1 MLELKVKYFSEDIPR
16 LKPSIKEDGNEWIDV
31 YAAEDVIIELGERK
45 LIPLG
50 FALEMPKGYE
60 AVLAARSSTNGTWGI
75 ILVNGFGVIDNKYK
89 GNEDDWK
96 VNVMFI
102 NPNCKSTVDIIIT
115 DPEHPENVTGIK
127 KATKISKGDKIGQ
140 FRIQE
145 CMPDVKF
152 VEVDNLDNEDR
163 GGFGST
169 GTTGYNN

>member
-31 YAAEDVIIELGERK
+31 YAAEDVTIELGERK

-50 FALEMPKGYE
+50 FALELPKGYE
-60 AVLAARSSTNGTWGI
+60 AILAARSSTNGTWGI
-75 ILVNGFGVIDNKYK
+75 ILVNGFGVIDNKFK
-89 GNEDDWK
+89 GNNDEWK
-96 VNVMFI
+96 INAMFI
-102 NPNCKSTVDIIIT
+102 NPKCKKATQIRKPMNDKYSID
-115 DPEHPENVTGIK
+115 VT
-127 KATKISKGDKIGQ
+127 ATKISKGDKIGQ

-152 VEVDNLDNEDR
+152 VEVNNLDNEDR

>member
-1 MLELKVKYFSEDIPR
+1 MLELKVKYFSEDVPR
-16 LKPSIKEDGNEWIDV
+16 LQPSIKEDGNEWIDV
-31 YAAEDVIIELGERK
+31 YAAEDITLELGERK

-60 AVLAARSSTNGTWGI
+60 AILAPRSSTNATWGI
-75 ILVNGFGVIDNKYK
+75 IFVNSFGVIDNKYK
-89 GNEDDWK
+89 GNKDEWRI
-96 VNVMFI
+96 NAMFI
-102 NPNCKSTVDIIIT
+102 NPNCKNVFEMSKPIDG
-115 DPEHPENVTGIK
+115 EHSINVT
-127 KATKISKGDKIGQ
+127 ATKISKGDKIGQ

-169 GTTGYNN
+169 GTTGYKN

>member
-16 LKPSIKEDGNEWIDV
+16 LQPSIKEDGNEWIDV
-31 YAAEDVIIELGERK
+31 YAAEDTIIKLGERK

-89 GNEDDWK
+89 GNKDEWRM
-96 VNVMFI
+96 NAMFI
-102 NPNCKSTVDIIIT
+102 NPNCKNAITVKEPI
-115 DPEHPENVTGIK
+115 PENPQLSKDIK
-127 KATKISKGDKIGQ
+127 AGKINKGDKIGQ

-152 VEVDNLDNEDR
+152 VEVDKLDNEDR

>member
-89 GNEDDWK
+89 GNNDEWK
-96 VNVMFI
+96 MNVMFI
-102 NPNCKSTVDIIIT
+102 NPKCKKATQIRKPMDDKYSID
-115 DPEHPENVTGIK
+115 VT
-127 KATKISKGDKIGQ
+127 ATKISKGDKIGQ